1 MKLLLTGASG
11 VLGSHLTRELL
22 QDGHQ
27 VYALVHRKAL
37 GEGPVV
43 CIQGDVTLPRFGI
56 QGEFPKLDAIV
67 NAAGLVSFNNRERPA
82 LQRVNVDGAWNA
94 ANTASCLGIPLLH
107 ISTAYVCGDHK
118 GIFEATDLE
127 LGQHHR
133 NEYERS
139 KYQAEQEIRE
149 WKKHHLSWTIFRPS
163 ILVGD
168 SKVSGIPPLHGL
180 YLGVRGVY
188 LTKRWLERK
197 FALPAL
203 DPELRLRA
211 DPHATINIIPVDI
224 AARQI
229 ADLVLKSEPG
239 TYPIVNTQPPTI
251 AQICAGAGAAL
262 GAKII
267 PCLSFEPNPGERML
281 ERLVRDLL
289 PYLQGEPVFAANP
302 SCPSPAAQVI
312 PPGFV
317 EQTAR
322 LFLLNH
328 SGQKR

>member
-1 MKLLLTGASG
+1 MRILLSGASG
-11 VLGSHLTRELL
+11 TLGRYLTMAFLE
-22 QDGHQ
+22 DGHQ
-27 VYALVHRKAL
+27 IYALMHRK
-37 GEGPVV
+37 ESMVGPVTYV
-43 CIQGDVTLPRFGI
+43 KGDVTLSSFGI
-56 QGEFPKLDAIV
+56 QGPVPKVDAIL
-67 NAAGLVSFNNRERPA
+67 NAAGLVSFANSARSA
-82 LQRVNVDGAWNA
+82 LEQVNAVGALNA
-94 ANTASCLGIPLLH
+94 AELARGLGIPFFH

-118 GIFEATDLE
+118 GVFTANDLD
-127 LGQHHR
+127 LGQNHR

-139 KYQAEQEIRE
+139 KFQAELVIRAE
-149 WKKHHLSWTIFRPS
+149 QDLTWTIFRPS

-197 FALPAL
+197 LALPAL
-203 DPELRLRA
+203 DPELRIRA
-211 DPHATINIIPVDI
+211 DPCATMNLIPVDI

-229 ADLVLKSEPG
+229 ADLILKSEPG
-239 TYPIVNTQPPTI
+239 TYPIINTQPPTI
-251 AQICAGAGAAL
+251 TEICAGASAAL

-267 PCLSFEPNPGERML
+267 PCLAFEPNPGERML

-302 SCPSPAAQVI
+302 ACPSPASQVI

-328 SGQKR
+328 SGPKR